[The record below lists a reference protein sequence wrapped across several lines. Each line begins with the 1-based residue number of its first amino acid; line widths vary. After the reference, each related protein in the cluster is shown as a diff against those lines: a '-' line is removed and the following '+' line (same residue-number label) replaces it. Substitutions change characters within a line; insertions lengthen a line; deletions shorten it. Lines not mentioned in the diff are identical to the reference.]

1 MTPRLDAR
9 PPAPGGSVSPRTD
22 ATAVVRAAFVLGLL
36 VCLLIGLPAGAQVD
50 TAELERLEDEVDRY
64 QELVAAR
71 DAEIERLD
79 ALLAETEADVTEAI
93 RERDAVAAELQ
104 QVRLER
110 DATRV
115 RLERLRAERAA
126 TEADIAQAESELLQL
141 QERIQGLL
149 VNLHRRRAPRFA
161 QVFGG
166 TDSFH
171 DLQVKNRF
179 LGRLAEQDVA
189 VVTEL
194 NDLLQR
200 LTSLQTEL
208 SNQIAQQSAAEDALA
223 EQEARLEASRAELAS
238 IVARLDASLDGQRAQ
253 RRAELVRQRE
263 LEEDLRELVTATA
276 REAER
281 IERERELRDA
291 AEARLEERQRE
302 QQEQLRQN
310 DLARAA
316 SEAPIADGVTAA
328 GYFVPT
334 RGRLA
339 GSFAPSQGRSYI
351 EIRATEAR
359 APVRTVDEGEVVTT
373 RWTGA
378 NDGFLV
384 VIAHGGGLMSI
395 YLNLRPPL
403 VEAGDRVRGGQ
414 LLGYLGGGT
423 LIQDDTLRLYVS
435 SNGVFVDP
443 VSRLGF

>member
-1 MTPRLDAR
+1 MGIR
-9 PPAPGGSVSPRTD
+9 
-22 ATAVVRAAFVLGLL
+22 RAALALIALL
-36 VCLLIGLPAGAQVD
+36 VVALPATGQVD
-50 TAELERLEDEVDRY
+50 TAELERLEDEVERY
-64 QELVAAR
+64 QELVATR

-79 ALLAETEADVTEAI
+79 ALLAETEADVTAAI
-93 RERDAVAAELQ
+93 RDRDSVAAELQ

-115 RLERLRAERAA
+115 RLERLRTDRAA
-126 TEADIAQAESELLQL
+126 TEAEIAQAESELLQL

-149 VNLHRRRAPRFA
+149 TNLHRRRAPRFA

-166 TDSFH
+166 AESFH

-200 LTSLQTEL
+200 LTGLQTEL
-208 SNQIAQQSAAEDALA
+208 SRQIAEQSAAEDALA
-223 EQEARLEASRAELAS
+223 DQEARLEASRAELAS
-238 IVARLDASLDGQRAQ
+238 IVARLDATLDGQRAQ

-263 LEEDLRELVTATA
+263 LEEDLRDLVTATA
-276 REAER
+276 RERER
-281 IERERELRDA
+281 IERERELRNA

-302 QQEQLRQN
+302 QQDQLRRN

-351 EIRATEAR
+351 EIRATDAR
-359 APVRTVDEGEVVTT
+359 APVRSVGDGEVITT
-373 RWTGA
+373 SWTGA
-378 NDGFLV
+378 NDGFVV
-384 VIAHGGGLMSI
+384 VIDHGGGLMSI

-403 VEAGDRVRGGQ
+403 VDAGDRVRGGQ

-423 LIQDDTLRLYVS
+423 LIREDTLRLYVS

-443 VSRLGF
+443 VPRLGF